1 MVGFFSRAII
11 DTGHLRVKI
20 FLINISVG
28 GILMFYQI
36 MRFSFYIYLFFI
48 LSFGSYKSFA
58 GADPDELTLEQEQA
72 LQKDEVFVEKPKEEV
87 VQEVSS
93 ILKNCVSFPEAIA
106 YKEHFACSG
115 DIEKNRI
122 ARMSWSFTKLLL
134 K

>member
-1 MVGFFSRAII
+1 
-11 DTGHLRVKI
+11 
-20 FLINISVG
+20 
-28 GILMFYQI
+28 MFYQ
-36 MRFSFYIYLFFI
+36 RLRSSFFTSLFI
-48 LSFGSYKSFA
+48 ISSIVSYNSFA
-58 GADPDELTLEQEQA
+58 GADPDELTLEEEQA
-72 LQKDEVFVEKPKEEV
+72 LQKDEVVVEKPKQEV